1 MRRLALLAILAF
13 SWTPSALLSSASP
26 PAPLT
31 KEVQKVDTPPTCATC
46 HAAVVRNYSAAPMR
60 HAMEPAAANPELIAH
75 PDLRTTIGQYTYRV
89 TTKGGHTTYSVTDGS
104 STISTPIQWIFG
116 QKTQTWVLEKDGQF
130 YESLVSYY
138 PRDNTLAVTP
148 DDADVK
154 PTSLLEAMGRH
165 VSTAEVRTC
174 FDCHASGLVS
184 GEKLDPATTI
194 PGLSCERCHQ
204 GAQQHMADAAAD
216 NFKTIPKHL
225 KRLDAQQVSNFC
237 GQCHRTFDNVI
248 RDRLHGNG
256 TVRFQPYRLE
266 LSKCFIG
273 NDPRISCIACHN
285 PHQPADRVA
294 SHYDAKCRACH
305 SSNTAP
311 AALHTGKICPVSK
324 FNCTTCH
331 MPKTDIPG
339 NHAQFTDHYIR
350 VVKTGEEYPQ

>member
-1 MRRLALLAILAF
+1 
-13 SWTPSALLSSASP
+13 
-26 PAPLT
+26 
-31 KEVQKVDTPPTCATC
+31 
-46 HAAVVRNYSAAPMR
+46 MR
-60 HAMEPAAANPELIAH
+60 HAMEPDGANSELIAH
-75 PDLRTTIGQYTYRV
+75 PDLKTTIGLYTYRV

-104 STISTPIQWIFG
+104 NTISTPIEWIFG
-116 QKTQTWVLEKDGQF
+116 QKTQTWVLEKDGRF

-138 PRDNTLAVTP
+138 PRDNTLDVTP
-148 DDADVK
+148 DDANIK
-154 PTSLLEAMGRH
+154 PSTLLEAMGRP

-174 FDCHASGLVS
+174 FDCHASGLVP
-184 GEKLDPATTI
+184 GEKLVTAKTI
-194 PGLSCERCHQ
+194 PGIGCERCHE
-204 GAQQHMADAAAD
+204 GAQQHMTDAAAD

-266 LSKCFIG
+266 LSKCFVG

-294 SHYDAKCRACH
+294 SHYDAKCLACH
-305 SSNTAP
+305 SSNNASS
-311 AALHTGKICPVSK
+311 AMHSAKICPVSK
-324 FNCTTCH
+324 SNCTTCH

-350 VVKTGEEYPQ
+350 VVKTGEDYPQ